1 MDINLIRSIVTV
13 LSMLVF
19 IGIVLWAYSKQQ
31 KARFDAAA
39 QSILEDT
46 VLEKDDLLKVEGK

>member
-31 KARFDAAA
+31 KARFDEAAR
-39 QSILEDT
+39 S
-46 VLEKDDLLKVEGK
+46 VLEEDDLLKVEGK